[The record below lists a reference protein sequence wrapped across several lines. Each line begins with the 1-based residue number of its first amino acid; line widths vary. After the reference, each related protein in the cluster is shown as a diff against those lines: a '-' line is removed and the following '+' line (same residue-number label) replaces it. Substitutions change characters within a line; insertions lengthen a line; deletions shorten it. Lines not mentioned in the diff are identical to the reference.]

1 MKRPGLYAKLSGEDT
16 LSVTMISGSLE
27 ERTLPAVSPI
37 DDLLAALDIDY
48 SQYRRDVQCLYEHPL
63 FAEALE
69 ISEDTLA
76 ELVADVLI
84 TAEELSDL
92 DPISYFVT
100 TAKLGYSLSRPDD
113 GTASFWLRAGHELV
127 WLLEEPVRTQIRLR
141 NMFEI
146 AFDDMERATQQERY
160 DKLDQTYPGLL
171 DRSFILRP
179 LPLSSSFECDLSS
192 SYELRL
198 LELLLYFRQD
208 KRRIARCKYCG
219 GFFAPDS
226 RHRMSYCDRDMGTG
240 TCKELGPNQQRRR
253 ASELDE
259 TKRKYDALRNLLWSR
274 MERYETAAPDK
285 RSGVAKM
292 TTMMY
297 GDWSEMA
304 AEAYRLYKNRKLT
317 SKEFLEK
324 IDTFRLLDSHEEHE
338 AAQGSGMTAWQ
349 QRIRENIDFD
359 PEDFYTDMMWLDL
372 SDPEA
377 QWETVTAR
385 QLRLQ
390 EQDGGDTLKE
400 RYGK

>member
-1 MKRPGLYAKLSGEDT
+1 
-16 LSVTMISGSLE
+16 MISDSLE
-27 ERTLPAVSPI
+27 ERTLPVASPI
-37 DDLLAALDIDY
+37 NDLLAALDIDF

-63 FAEALE
+63 FAEALD

-84 TAEELSDL
+84 TAETLRDL

-100 TAKLGYSLSRPDD
+100 TAKPGYSLSRPGD

-141 NMFEI
+141 
-146 AFDDMERATQQERY
+146 
-160 DKLDQTYPGLL
+160 
-171 DRSFILRP
+171 
-179 LPLSSSFECDLSS
+179 
-192 SYELRL
+192 
-198 LELLLYFRQD
+198 
-208 KRRIARCKYCG
+208 
-219 GFFAPDS
+219 FFAPDS

-285 RSGVAKM
+285 RSGAAKM
-292 TTMMY
+292 TTIMY

-304 AEAYRLYKNRKLT
+304 AEAYRLYKNRKRT

-324 IDTFRLLDSHEEHE
+324 VDTFHLLDSHEEHE

-359 PEDFYTDMMWLDL
+359 PEDFYPVIMRLDL